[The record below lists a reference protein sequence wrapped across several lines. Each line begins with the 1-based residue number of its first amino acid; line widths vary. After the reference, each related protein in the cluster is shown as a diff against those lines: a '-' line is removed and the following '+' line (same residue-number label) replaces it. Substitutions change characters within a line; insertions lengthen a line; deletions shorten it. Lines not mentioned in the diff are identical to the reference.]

1 MSHLSTSE
9 VQPVVTELLVSLDEA
24 LGHIKQAQE
33 ALAQKEQTLKK
44 AERRCSELEQQ
55 LNSQK
60 VYLEKVA
67 STKFAGFS
75 NTALNELQEALVEN
89 DFCENS
95 KDALKIASE
104 INRNPEVA
112 LQLAIKLANF
122 SATAPKSGCGFPK
135 NASAQTEHSTSSEVE
150 DWSVMSRVGA

>member
-1 MSHLSTSE
+1 MSHLSTLE
-9 VQPVVTELLVSLDEA
+9 VQPVVTELLMSLDEA

-33 ALAQKEQTLKK
+33 ALAQKEQNLKK
-44 AERRCSELEQQ
+44 AERRYLDLEQQ
-55 LNSQK
+55 FNNQK

-75 NTALNELQEALVEN
+75 NTTLKELQAALVEN
-89 DFCENS
+89 EFCSNTN
-95 KDALKIASE
+95 DALKIANE

-135 NASAQTEHSTSSEVE
+135 NASAQTEYSASSDVE
-150 DWSVMSRVGA
+150 DWSMMSRVGA

>member
-9 VQPVVTELLVSLDEA
+9 VQPVVAELLVSLDEA

-33 ALAQKEQTLKK
+33 ALAQKDQNLKK
-44 AERRCSELEQQ
+44 AERRYLELEQQ
-55 LNSQK
+55 LNNQK

-67 STKFAGFS
+67 STKFVGFS
-75 NTALNELQEALVEN
+75 NNVLSELQEALVEN
-89 DFCENS
+89 NYCESSN
-95 KDALKIASE
+95 DALKIAHE
-104 INRNPEVA
+104 VNRNPEAV

-122 SATAPKSGCGFPK
+122 SAAAPKSGCGFPK
-135 NASAQTEHSTSSEVE
+135 NASAKTEHSESTSVE